1 VWLVLASCGLQC
13 ASGWMLSRTEFIRLK
28 MSVLK
33 KKRVKCYWLAASL
46 LSACYLLAPVA
57 LVMASSSSEEAL
69 RARVEQCYSALQQG
83 DWHKVEKYLTKGS
96 RGIFRNQTKNPLLGY
111 RIQSIKLEPD
121 GRTASVVVLV
131 PLVTAMMP
139 KPMPVPKTTLWRLV
153 NGAWYLDLFPS
164 PGPSAQEWL
173 SGTAPTPPHER
184 SASLFSRDLKFDST
198 WFSLG
203 IVEDSKIQ
211 VVQFTFTNV
220 STHAVTLSEFQ
231 LGGDHLRL
239 KTEQKEYQPGQTA
252 TLEFEF
258 DPSRLG
264 VPAGEPFTQDI
275 MIRTEPGG
283 AYVKLTIGGLVAAG
297 PAPPAKP

>member
-1 VWLVLASCGLQC
+1 VSRGLQYTS
-13 ASGWMLSRTEFIRLK
+13 AWMLSHTKFTMLK

-33 KKRVKCYWLAASL
+33 KRVKCCLLAASL
-46 LSACYLLAPVA
+46 VCACCLLAPGA

-69 RARVEQCYSALQQG
+69 RVRVEQCYSALQQG

-96 RGIFRNQTKNPLLGY
+96 REVFRNQTKKPLVGY

-131 PLVTAMMP
+131 PLVAAMMP
-139 KPMPVPKTTLWRLV
+139 KPIPVPQTTLWRLV
-153 NGAWYLDLFPS
+153 NRAWYMELYPTPD
-164 PGPSAQEWL
+164 PSAQQWL
-173 SGTAPTPPHER
+173 FDTAPTTPHAQ
-184 SASLFSRDLKFDST
+184 SSPLFSKDLKFEST

-203 IVEDSKIQ
+203 IVEEGKIQ
-211 VVQFTFTNV
+211 VARFTFTNV

-231 LGGDHLRL
+231 LGGDCLRL

-264 VPAGEPFTQDI
+264 VAAGEPFTHDI

-283 AYVKLTIGGLVAAG
+283 SYVKLTIGGGVAAG
-297 PAPPAKP
+297 PAPPARP